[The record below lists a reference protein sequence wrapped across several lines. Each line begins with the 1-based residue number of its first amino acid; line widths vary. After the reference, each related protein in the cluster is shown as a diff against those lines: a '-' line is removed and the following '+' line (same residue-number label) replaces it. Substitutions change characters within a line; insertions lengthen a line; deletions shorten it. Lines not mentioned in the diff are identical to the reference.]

1 MRRRYIYDHT
11 TGAMVEVSADYTT
24 KPRVNT
30 QILPDLDSFYNGGF
44 QSPINGEF
52 ITSRSQLRAHESRYE
67 CKQAGD
73 FKRNELVSRENQR
86 VQRIRDVA
94 KQGDPLKW
102 M

>member
-1 MRRRYIYDHT
+1 MRRRWIYDHI
-11 TGAMVEVSADYTT
+11 TGACTEVSEDYAP
-24 KPRVNT
+24 KQRDHRY
-30 QILPDLDSFYNGGF
+30 LPDLDSFYGGGF
-44 QSPINGEF
+44 KSPINGEF

-94 KQGDPLKW
+94 KQGNPLKW